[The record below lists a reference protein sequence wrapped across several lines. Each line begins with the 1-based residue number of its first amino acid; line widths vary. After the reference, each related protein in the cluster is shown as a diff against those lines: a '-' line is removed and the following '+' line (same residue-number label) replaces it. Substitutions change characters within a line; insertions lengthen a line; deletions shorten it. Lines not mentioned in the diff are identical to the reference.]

1 MKRSVGL
8 VLCVVLLGVGTLLLG
23 GCSGEGGGE
32 KQIKGQVTRL
42 DIGTKTFTVQGDD
55 GKNYEFKMVDG
66 SRGDLPEIKE
76 HMDLKKPVE
85 VRYRGTTPP
94 YEVVSAH

>member
-1 MKRSVGL
+1 MKRRAGVL
-8 VLCVVLLGVGTLLLG
+8 LLCVLLLAVGMG

-32 KQIKGQVTRL
+32 KQIKGQVTGF
-42 DIGTKTFTVQGDD
+42 DIGTKTFTVQGND
-55 GKNYEFKMVDG
+55 GKSYEFKMVDG

-85 VRYRGTTPP
+85 VRYRGTTSP